1 MSQQEIEQHVK
12 NIAAEWAA
20 AEQRGDTAFLERTL
34 ADNFVG
40 VGPRG
45 FMLSKQEWI
54 QRHQSGA
61 LHYDSLTL
69 DEMQVRVYGG
79 DTAIVVGRETQAV
92 TYQGQAIP
100 GQFRTTQVWVRE
112 DGSWRLAGLQLS
124 PIMPPPPAPH
134 GR

>member
-1 MSQQEIEQHVK
+1 MSQQEIEQHVR
-12 NIAAEWAA
+12 NLADAWAT

-45 FMLSKQEWI
+45 FTLTKQEWI

-61 LHYDSLTL
+61 LHYGSLTL